1 MTSLPRCRVPALA
14 FLVPVV
20 LGGCG
25 GVASIGEDIGN
36 AIGDGVICGLR
47 NCTESSKLNLDEI
60 SPRFTATQAAG
71 DNAVV
76 ITGSLGKSAN
86 LLTTVLMAPDES
98 LQAGVDGRAEVPMSN
113 PDGKRWDYTARLPT
127 SAAQPVVRV
136 AFARGGVRHVSE
148 VTLPTAIAVLQPTG
162 NPLLTRS
169 GPALSVRLNQS
180 SAATAFPTADG
191 TCSRSD
197 GSSFT
202 LEGTSLLVQGEGSVL
217 GGYRLD
223 PAQLDASVTER
234 SRSLNNNDT
243 RTPAVTRCDMVV
255 TWTLEVVGTTPATM
269 NRHGVIR
276 GRRTAA
282 HPLTYDARL

>member
-1 MTSLPRCRVPALA
+1 MTTPSRCRVPALVL
-14 FLVPVV
+14 LVSSL

-36 AIGDGVICGLR
+36 AIGDGLICGLR
-47 NCTESSKLNLDEI
+47 NCTESSQLNLDEI

-71 DNAVV
+71 DNTVV
-76 ITGSLGKSAN
+76 ISGSLGKSAN
-86 LLTTVLMAPDES
+86 LLTTVLMAPEES
-98 LQAGVDGRAEVPMSN
+98 LQASVDGRADVRMSN
-113 PDGKRWDYTARLPT
+113 PDGKRWDYTARLAT
-127 SAAQPVVRV
+127 SSTQPVVRV
-136 AFARGGVRHVSE
+136 VFTRGGVRHVSE
-148 VTLPTAIAVLQPTG
+148 VTLPAAIAVLQPTG

-169 GPALSVRLNQS
+169 GAALSVRLNQS
-180 SAATAFPTADG
+180 TAATAFPTADG

-197 GSSFT
+197 GSSFG
-202 LEGTSLLVQGEGSVL
+202 LDGTSLVAQAEGNVL

-223 PAQLDASVTER
+223 PAAVDASLTER

-255 TWTLEVVGTTPATM
+255 TWTQEVLGTTPATM
-269 NRHGVIR
+269 NRHGVMR

-282 HPLTYDARL
+282 HALTYDARL